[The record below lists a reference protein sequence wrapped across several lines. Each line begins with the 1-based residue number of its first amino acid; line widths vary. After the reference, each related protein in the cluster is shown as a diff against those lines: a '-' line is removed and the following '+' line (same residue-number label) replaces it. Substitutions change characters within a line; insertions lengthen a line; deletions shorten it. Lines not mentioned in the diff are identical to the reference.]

1 MKGAF
6 PFAEAPSHR
15 VMPGEIRLRPDAWL
29 PVRDSQTIRI
39 LQTIDPDQ
47 LSEDDMDAL
56 CMEAVEAAVDWRR
69 KPRFS

>member
-6 PFAEAPSHR
+6 PFAEAPTHR
-15 VMPGEIRLRPDAWL
+15 VMPGEIRPRPDAWQPE
-29 PVRDSQTIRI
+29 PVSQTIP
-39 LQTIDPDQ
+39 TIDPEQ